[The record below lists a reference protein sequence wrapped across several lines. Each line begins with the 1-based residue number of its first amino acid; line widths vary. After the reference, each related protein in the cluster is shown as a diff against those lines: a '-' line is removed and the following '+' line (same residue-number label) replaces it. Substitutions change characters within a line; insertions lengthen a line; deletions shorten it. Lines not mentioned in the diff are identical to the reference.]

1 MEETWELAVVT
12 KFGTFIFPVM
22 LLAGCASP
30 NSGGIPNL
38 VSKSNLEQMANVS
51 WQDAISRMG
60 LSEDIAAKARFE
72 TIANKVI
79 AASYLSDEDWDIKLL
94 KGDNPFIF
102 SLPGNRLG
110 ARAIEQMSDDRI
122 ASMTAF
128 GIASLELNHAQ
139 QRVSRQVLGNALLS
153 TGSLLGGGKAT
164 ERQRK
169 LSKLGVNQPPLP
181 PTVEMRKAATQRAEE
196 IIIKAGFTPD
206 FFVSTNPLSRG
217 GPLK

>member
-1 MEETWELAVVT
+1 
-12 KFGTFIFPVM
+12 
-22 LLAGCASP
+22 
-30 NSGGIPNL
+30 
-38 VSKSNLEQMANVS
+38 
-51 WQDAISRMG
+51 
-60 LSEDIAAKARFE
+60 
-72 TIANKVI
+72 
-79 AASYLSDEDWDIKLL
+79 
-94 KGDNPFIF
+94 
-102 SLPGNRLG
+102 
-110 ARAIEQMSDDRI
+110 
-122 ASMTAF
+122 MTAF

-139 QRVSRQVLGNALLS
+139 QRVSRQVLGNALLSLS

-196 IIIKAGFTPD
+196 IIIKAGFAPD